1 MELPE
6 AFCLGTISFSVLLSG
21 LSLLT
26 EERFMSPLRVFLWVS
41 TWRKG
46 EEKRNYVEPE

>member
-6 AFCLGTISFSVLLSG
+6 AFCLGTISFSVLLSD

-26 EERFMSPLRVFLWVS
+26 EERFMSPLR
-41 TWRKG
+41 